1 MNFEEALK
9 EMKNGKKITRDGWQ
23 SGEVGIFIVNNSQ
36 YQGDDI
42 GEYILIET
50 NEQPKYYMFQPTSC
64 DVLADDWRI
73 VK

>member
-1 MNFEEALK
+1 MNFEEALI

-36 YQGDDI
+36 YQGDEI